1 MVSSRLSTYVSRV
14 ISNEVNNRVVD
25 SQLLLPSLGGERII
39 DSDDVDALDALGGEL
54 VGLLAVAR
62 DLRRAWWGESARNTD
77 EDV

>member
-62 DLRRAWWGESARNTD
+62 DLRRAWWGEGARNTD